1 MSNKDIE
8 DNIKELNR
16 LYDIAEVVLPEYST
30 AKIVYR
36 ISENQ
41 KIAIKNIL
49 VYTEELQ
56 KENKLLKNRQ
66 GIGTIKEVNIKN
78 LSEVLSPYYILKS
91 EVKDLQAKADKYDAL
106 EKQVKKYK
114 NMYEAEHRIH
124 LVRNEQ
130 LARKE
135 RAVLKANKYDN
146 LISEI
151 KSEIEAIKDKRSKL
165 GFKTYLKRED
175 MIREDSILLGEQ
187 KALQKLLKTI
197 EGEKK

>member
-8 DNIKELNR
+8 E
-16 LYDIAEVVLPEYST
+16 DI
-30 AKIVYR
+30 
-36 ISENQ
+36 
-41 KIAIKNIL
+41 KIANSIVKVNNDYLKDIEKQTINQREIQAIENIL
-49 VYTEELQ
+49 ADREKRIEDIQRLQ
-56 KENKLLKNRQ
+56 ETLDKSDANNVKLE
-66 GIGTIKEVNIKN
+66 KEV
-78 LSEVLSPYYILKS
+78 
-91 EVKDLQAKADKYDAL
+91 
-106 EKQVKKYK
+106 KKFK

-187 KALQKLLKTI
+187 KVLQKLLKTI

>member
-8 DNIKELNR
+8 EDVKELNR
-16 LYDIAEVVLPEYST
+16 LYDIAEVVLPKYST

-36 ISENQ
+36 ISEKQ
-41 KIAIKNIL
+41 RIAIKNIL
-49 VYTEELQ
+49 AD
-56 KENKLLKNRQ
+56 RQ
-66 GIGTIKEVNIKN
+66 R
-78 LSEVLSPYYILKS
+78 
-91 EVKDLQAKADKYDAL
+91 
-106 EKQVKKYK
+106 YK

-187 KALQKLLKTI
+187 KVLQKLLKTI